1 MTVMDL
7 SILNSGKVAETTYL
21 TDEMFRR
28 HDSTNRSY
36 GFNREMGYY
45 KASITGLNMMVGQ
58 ERWLPDGRI
67 RHDVYT
73 FSEQDPQMDGRHF
86 AFEGESGLLTQ
97 KHRHDYYE
105 LIYVISGRYVSLFGS
120 DQMDIRK
127 GEWLL
132 MNRNVIHGE
141 ESTGDVCLLQIHVPK
156 EDMEIILEQMKP
168 SEELVTFFA
177 EETPG
182 RSTANMEYL
191 IFRLRNAD
199 MKVDELAE
207 QLIIAQAQR
216 YPGSALIV
224 RGLMTAILSFLDDR
238 GLYEFHDVTYEIH
251 QKRLLFL
258 GLENWLEKRLWDFD
272 IQEMERDFG
281 YTYSYLRHLVKDC
294 TGESITA
301 CCTEHKLDH
310 AAQLLAATDLSVQ
323 QILEKLNYNNKTY
336 FYRLFRDKYGVSPAE
351 YRKQSLIN
359 LQNNE

>member
-1 MTVMDL
+1 MDL
-7 SILNSGKVAETTYL
+7 SILNSGKIAETTYL

-28 HDSTNRSY
+28 QDSTNRSY
-36 GFNREMGYY
+36 GFSREMGYY

-58 ERWLPDGRI
+58 EWWLPDGRI

-97 KHRHDYYE
+97 KHHHDYYE
-105 LIYVISGRYVSLFGS
+105 LIYVIRAHYVNLFGS

-141 ESTGDVCLLQIHVPK
+141 ESTGDVCLLQIHIPQA
-156 EDMEIILEQMKP
+156 DMGIILEQMKS
-168 SEELVTFFA
+168 SEELATFFA
-177 EETPG
+177 EKTPG
-182 RSTANMEYL
+182 RNTANMEYL
-191 IFRLRNAD
+191 IFRPKSAD
-199 MKVDELAE
+199 TKVDELTG
-207 QLIIAQAQR
+207 QLITAQVWR
-216 YPGSALIV
+216 YPGSVLIV
-224 RGLMTAILSFLDDR
+224 RGLMTAIFSFLDDR
-238 GLYEFHDVTYEIH
+238 GLYEFHDVTYEIY

-301 CCTEHKLDH
+301 YCTEHKLNH
-310 AAQLLAATDLSVQ
+310 AAQLLSTTDLSVQ

-336 FYRLFRDKYGVSPAE
+336 FYRLFRDKYGVSPTE
-351 YRKQSLIN
+351 YRRQPLIN
-359 LQNNE
+359 QQNNE

>member
-1 MTVMDL
+1 MDL
-7 SILNSGKVAETTYL
+7 SMLIRGEIAETTYL

-28 HDSTNRSY
+28 QDSTNRSY
-36 GFNREMGYY
+36 GFRREMGYY

-58 ERWLPDGRI
+58 
-67 RHDVYT
+67 
-73 FSEQDPQMDGRHF
+73 
-86 AFEGESGLLTQ
+86 
-97 KHRHDYYE
+97 
-105 LIYVISGRYVSLFGS
+105 
-120 DQMDIRK
+120 

-141 ESTGDVCLLQIHVPK
+141 EATGDVCLLQIHIPQA
-156 EDMEIILEQMKP
+156 DMGIILEQMKP
-168 SEELVTFFA
+168 SEELAAFFA

-182 RSTANMEYL
+182 RNTANMEYL
-191 IFRLRNAD
+191 IFRPKSAD
-199 MKVDELAE
+199 TKVDELAG
-207 QLIIAQAQR
+207 QLITAQVQR
-216 YPGSALIV
+216 YPGSVLIV
-224 RGLMTAILSFLDDR
+224 RGLITAICSFLDDR

-301 CCTEHKLDH
+301 YCTEHKLNH
-310 AAQLLAATDLSVQ
+310 AAQLLSTTDLSVQ

-336 FYRLFRDKYGVSPAE
+336 FYRLSGINTAFHR
-351 YRKQSLIN
+351 QSI
-359 LQNNE
+359 EDSF